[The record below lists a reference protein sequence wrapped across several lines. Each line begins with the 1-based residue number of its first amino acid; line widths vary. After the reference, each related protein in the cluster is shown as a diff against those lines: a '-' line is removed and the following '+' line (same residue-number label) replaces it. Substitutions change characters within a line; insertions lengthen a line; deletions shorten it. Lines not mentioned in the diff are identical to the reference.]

1 MSKQLD
7 SRAIAK
13 ERCKKLLALA
23 AKTTGDD
30 PALARRYVKIA
41 RAIAMG
47 HRFPL
52 GNHSYCKKCYTVFV
66 PGRTVTVRID
76 SKNKR
81 VLYKCKH
88 CHAEAAYGYAR
99 QKIKTEE

>member
-1 MSKQLD
+1 MSKQID
-7 SRAIAK
+7 SKSIAK
-13 ERCKKLLALA
+13 DRCKKLLALA
-23 AKTTGDD
+23 TKTTTDD

-52 GNHSYCKKCYTVFV
+52 GNRSYCKKCYTVFV
-66 PGRTVTVRID
+66 PDRTVTVRID

-88 CHAEAAYGYAR
+88 CQAEAAYGYSR
-99 QKIKTEE
+99 QKKKEE